1 MSKDLYGIPYMGSK
15 TKMARTIHRI
25 LPSGERF
32 VDLFGGGF
40 AMSHSALLL
49 PKKYKS
55 VLYND
60 YNTLLVNLIND
71 ALHGKYSYK
80 NFKPE
85 FITRQDFDRLKD
97 SDGYVKYIWSFGNSG
112 KNYLFAED
120 VEPLKHMAHD
130 LIVFGKKSNELEK
143 ICPGINEAVKS
154 RDIHSRR
161 MDFCAFVRRRKN
173 RCDQEQL
180 QQLERLQRL
189 QQLEQLNRLQQLE
202 RLQRLQQLEQL
213 NRLEQL
219 EQLNRLEQLELSN
232 MRYLDYEYRE
242 GDIVYCDPPY
252 EGTADYGSS
261 FDFQEFYDWAI
272 SRPYQIWFSSYKI
285 SDTRFKLVYA
295 KRIRGTLAGSDGA
308 VYNFERIYT
317 NKE

>member
-15 TKMARTIHRI
+15 TKMARTIHKT
-25 LPSGERF
+25 LPAGNRF

-49 PKKYKS
+49 PNKYNS

-60 YNTLLVNLIND
+60 YNALLVNLISD

-80 NFKPE
+80 NFKPK
-85 FITRQDFDRLKD
+85 FITRQEFDRLKD

-112 KNYLFAED
+112 KNYLFAKNI
-120 VEPLKHMAHD
+120 EPLKHMAHD

-143 ICPGINEAVKS
+143 MCPGINEAVKS
-154 RDIHSRR
+154 KDIHSRR
-161 MDFCAFVRRRKN
+161 MDFCAFVRRHKN
-173 RCDQEQL
+173 RFDQEQL

-202 RLQRLQQLEQL
+202 QL
-213 NRLEQL
+213 NRLE
-219 EQLNRLEQLELSN
+219 RLEVAN
-232 MRYLDYEYRE
+232 MSYLDYEYRE

-252 EGTADYGSS
+252 EGTADYGSE
-261 FDFQEFYDWAI
+261 FDFKQFYDWAY
-272 SRPYQIWFSSYKI
+272 SRPYQIWFSSYQI
-285 SDTRFKLVYA
+285 SDKRFKLVYA

-317 NKE
+317 NKA

>member
-80 NFKPE
+80 NFKPK

-189 QQLEQLNRLQQLE
+189 QQLEQLNRL
-202 RLQRLQQLEQL
+202 
-213 NRLEQL
+213 
-219 EQLNRLEQLELSN
+219 EQLELSN
-232 MRYLDYEYRE
+232 MSYLDYEYRE

>member
-173 RCDQEQL
+173 ICDKEQ
-180 QQLERLQRL
+180 
-189 QQLEQLNRLQQLE
+189 LQQLE

-219 EQLNRLEQLELSN
+219 ELSN
-232 MRYLDYEYRE
+232 MSYLDYEYRE

>member
-1 MSKDLYGIPYMGSK
+1 
-15 TKMARTIHRI
+15 
-25 LPSGERF
+25 
-32 VDLFGGGF
+32 
-40 AMSHSALLL
+40 MSHSALLL

-189 QQLEQLNRLQQLE
+189 QQLEQLNRLE
-202 RLQRLQQLEQL
+202 R
-213 NRLEQL
+213 
-219 EQLNRLEQLELSN
+219 LELSN
-232 MRYLDYEYRE
+232 MSYLDYEYRE

>member
-60 YNTLLVNLIND
+60 YNTLLVNLIKD
-71 ALHGKYSYK
+71 ALHGKFSYK

-189 QQLEQLNRLQQLE
+189 QQLEQLNRL
-202 RLQRLQQLEQL
+202 
-213 NRLEQL
+213 
-219 EQLNRLEQLELSN
+219 EQLELSN
-232 MRYLDYEYRE
+232 MSYLDYEYRE

-261 FDFQEFYDWAI
+261 FDFKEFYDWAI

>member
-80 NFKPE
+80 NFKPK

-189 QQLEQLNRLQQLE
+189 QQLEQLNRL
-202 RLQRLQQLEQL
+202 
-213 NRLEQL
+213 
-219 EQLNRLEQLELSN
+219 EQLELSN
-232 MRYLDYEYRE
+232 MSYLDYEYRE

-285 SDTRFKLVYA
+285 SDTIFKLVYA

>member
-49 PKKYKS
+49 PGKYKS

-60 YNTLLVNLIND
+60 FNTLLVNLIDD

-80 NFKPE
+80 VFKPE
-85 FITRQDFDRLKD
+85 FITREDFDRLKD

-189 QQLEQLNRLQQLE
+189 QQLEQLNRL
-202 RLQRLQQLEQL
+202 
-213 NRLEQL
+213 
-219 EQLNRLEQLELSN
+219 EQLELTN
-232 MRYLDYEYRE
+232 MSYLDYEYRE

-261 FDFQEFYDWAI
+261 FDFKEFYDWAI

>member
-189 QQLEQLNRLQQLE
+189 QQLEQLNRLE
-202 RLQRLQQLEQL
+202 R
-213 NRLEQL
+213 
-219 EQLNRLEQLELSN
+219 LELSN
-232 MRYLDYEYRE
+232 MSFLDYEYRE